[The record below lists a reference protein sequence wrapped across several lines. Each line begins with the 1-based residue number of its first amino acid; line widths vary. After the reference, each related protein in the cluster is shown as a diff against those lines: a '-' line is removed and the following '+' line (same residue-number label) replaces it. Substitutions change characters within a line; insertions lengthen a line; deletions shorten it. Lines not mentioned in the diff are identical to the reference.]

1 MTPISMATTDADLL
15 LNPAVAEQYEPG
27 SVFKIVTFA
36 SGLDAGVV
44 TPETIMTD
52 TLSIEIGD
60 RLIYNSSQRTFG
72 EVTVEEALV
81 RSLNIPTAEI
91 ALKLE
96 EFALLPVRPQVRFR
110 PADRSRS
117 GQREPRHGQGAGRRA
132 VEPLGSGTNSFGQGL
147 AVTPLQM
154 ATATCVIANGGMLVR
169 PHVVDTMVFKG
180 KVHKPKTC
188 RSGG

>member
-1 MTPISMATTDADLL
+1 
-15 LNPAVAEQYEPG
+15 VAEQYEPG

-60 RLIYNSSQRTFG
+60 RLLYNSNQRTFG

-91 ALKLE
+91 ALALE
-96 EFALLPVRPQVRFR
+96 ESRFYQYVHR
-110 PADRSRS
+110 F
-117 GQREPRHGQGAGRRA
+117 G
-132 VEPLGSGTNSFGQGL
+132 FGQLTEVDL
-147 AVTPLQM
+147 ANESPGTVLWPGFGRDASSDGNRDLCHCQ
-154 ATATCVIANGGMLVR
+154 R
-169 PHVVDTMVFKG
+169 WHVG
-180 KVHKPKTC
+180 AAA
-188 RSGG
+188 RS